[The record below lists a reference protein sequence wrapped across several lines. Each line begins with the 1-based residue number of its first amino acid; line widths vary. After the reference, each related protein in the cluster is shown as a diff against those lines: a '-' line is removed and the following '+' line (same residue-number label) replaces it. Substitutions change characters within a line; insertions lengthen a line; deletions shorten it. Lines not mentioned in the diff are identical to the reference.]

1 MVSIL
6 RQRRTSRRKPH
17 GLALAV
23 ASLLAWFLSI
33 GTARSEDW
41 PGWRGPRG
49 DGTSLQRGLPT
60 TWDVPAGKNVAWKAE
75 VPGRGHSSPIV
86 FGDHIFLATA
96 FEDRQ
101 ERALC
106 SFDRRTGKLFWQQTV
121 LKAPLEGKHDLNS
134 YASSTPATDGQSV
147 YVAFVDG
154 DQMAVAAYD
163 FSGQQQWLVRPGSF
177 SSKHGFCSCPVVFEE
192 TVLVNGDHD
201 GDSYLVALNRRT
213 GETVWKIPRDNHTR
227 SYCTPIIRE
236 IDGRTQMILSG
247 DQCVAS
253 YDPRTGRRHWVI
265 DGPTEQF
272 VASIVE
278 GHGLLFMTCGFPEHH
293 ILAIRPDGLGNVT
306 DTHIAWRETKG
317 ASYVPSPL
325 AVGDYFLVVSDGG
338 VCSCFEAMSGRRA
351 WMQRLG
357 THYSGSPVTAD
368 GLAYFTS
375 DDGVTQVFRPADKF
389 ELLAENQLGEQCFSS
404 PAISGGQIIFRG
416 EKHLIAVG
424 P

>member
-1 MVSIL
+1 MPQLPFLFRSL
-6 RQRRTSRRKPH
+6 FRRRALTCMATC
-17 GLALAV
+17 ALAG
-23 ASLLAWFLSI
+23 WLSI
-33 GTARSEDW
+33 GAAFAEDW

-49 DGTSLQRGLPT
+49 DGTSLERSLPT
-60 TWDVPAGKNVAWKAE
+60 TWDVTAGKTVAWKVE

-86 FGDHIFLATA
+86 FGDQIFLATA
-96 FEDRQ
+96 LEDRQ
-101 ERALC
+101 ERVLC
-106 SFDRRTGKLFWQQTV
+106 SFDRRTGKLLWQQTV
-121 LKAPLEGKHDLNS
+121 LKAPLEGKHELNS

-147 YVAFVDG
+147 YVAFLDG

-163 FSGQQQWLVRPGSF
+163 FSGRQQWLVRPGGF
-177 SSKHGFCSCPVVFEE
+177 SSKHGFCSCPVVFED

-201 GDSYLVALNRRT
+201 GDSYFVALNRRT
-213 GETVWKIPRDNHTR
+213 GETIWKVPRDNHTR

-272 VASIVE
+272 VASIVD

-293 ILAIRPDGLGNVT
+293 ILAIRPDGRGNVT

-338 VCSCFEAMSGRRA
+338 VCSCFEATSGRRA

-375 DDGVTQVFRPADKF
+375 DEGVTQVFRPAEKF
-389 ELLAENQLGEQCFSS
+389 ELLAENQLGEQCISS

>member
-1 MVSIL
+1 MPQVPFVFRSL
-6 RQRRTSRRKPH
+6 RWRRALKCLATC
-17 GLALAV
+17 ALAC
-23 ASLLAWFLSI
+23 WLSI
-33 GTARSEDW
+33 GTSRSEDW
-41 PGWRGPRG
+41 PCWRGPRG
-49 DGTSLQRGLPT
+49 DGTSLEHSVPT
-60 TWDVPAGKNVAWKAE
+60 AWDVPAGKNIAWKVE

-86 FGDHIFLATA
+86 LDDRIFLATA
-96 FEDRQ
+96 LEDRQ
-101 ERALC
+101 ERVLC
-106 SFDRRTGKLFWQQTV
+106 SFDRRTGKLLWQQTV
-121 LKAPLEGKHDLNS
+121 LKSPLEGKHELNS
-134 YASSTPATDGQSV
+134 YASSTPATDGQRV
-147 YVAFVDG
+147 YVAFLDR

-163 FSGQQQWLVRPGSF
+163 FSGQQQWLVRPGVF

-192 TVLVNGDHD
+192 SVIVNGDHD
-201 GDSYLVALNRRT
+201 GDSYLVALNRHT
-213 GETVWKIPRDNHTR
+213 GETIWKVARDNHTR

-247 DQCVAS
+247 DKCVAS

-272 VASIVE
+272 VASIVD

-293 ILAIRPDGLGNVT
+293 LLAIRPDGLGNVT
-306 DTHIAWRETKG
+306 DTHIVWRETKG

-338 VCSCFEAMSGRRA
+338 VCSCFEATSGRRA

-375 DDGVTQVFRPADKF
+375 DDGVTQVFRPGEKF

-404 PAISGGQIIFRG
+404 PAVSAGQIVYRG

>member
-1 MVSIL
+1 MPQLPFLFRSL
-6 RQRRTSRRKPH
+6 FRRRALTCMATC
-17 GLALAV
+17 ALAG
-23 ASLLAWFLSI
+23 WLSI
-33 GTARSEDW
+33 GAAFAEDW

-49 DGTSLQRGLPT
+49 DGTSLERDLPT
-60 TWDVPAGKNVAWKAE
+60 TWDVPAGKNVTWKVE

-106 SFDRRTGKLFWQQTV
+106 SFDRRTGKLLWQQTV

-177 SSKHGFCSCPVVFEE
+177 SSKHGFCSCPVVFED

-272 VASIVE
+272 VASIVD

-293 ILAIRPDGLGNVT
+293 ILAIRPDGLGDVT

>member
-1 MVSIL
+1 MPQLPFLFRSL
-6 RQRRTSRRKPH
+6 RRCRALTCMATC
-17 GLALAV
+17 ALAG
-23 ASLLAWFLSI
+23 WLSI

-41 PGWRGPRG
+41 PDWRGPRG
-49 DGTSLQRGLPT
+49 DGTSLERDLPT
-60 TWDVPAGKNVAWKAE
+60 TWDVPAGKNVAWKVE

-86 FGDHIFLATA
+86 YDDRIFLATA
-96 FEDRQ
+96 LEDRQ

-106 SFDRRTGKLFWQQTV
+106 CFDRGTGKLLWQQTV

-147 YVAFVDG
+147 YVAFLDG

-163 FSGQQQWLVRPGSF
+163 FSGQQQWLVRPGGF
-177 SSKHGFCSCPVVFEE
+177 SSKHGFCSCPVVFED
-192 TVLVNGDHD
+192 TVIVNGDHD

-213 GETVWKIPRDNHTR
+213 GETVWKVPRDNHTR

-247 DQCVAS
+247 DKCVAS

-272 VASIVE
+272 VASIVD

-338 VCSCFEAMSGRRA
+338 VCSCFEATSGRRA

-375 DDGVTQVFRPADKF
+375 DDGVTQVFRPAEKF

-404 PAISGGQIIFRG
+404 PAISSGQIIFRG